1 MKTRVVTAEIL
12 DGLLESD
19 PTAARSRRDLRRI
32 HRVMGTAGLIARTL
46 RSTKSIGRSAAPV
59 RILELGAGDG
69 HLMLNVARQVYAQW
83 PNVELTLLDRLDLV
97 DKSTR
102 VAYSA
107 LGWNVRPLVVDVL
120 DWTADKPVA
129 SCAPNVG
136 SRWDLIIANLFLHHF
151 DSMQLSALLS
161 AIAARAQCFVANE
174 PRRAWVARAGSH
186 LVGAI
191 GANAVTRTDAVLS
204 VAAGFRDSE
213 MSALWPV
220 DCGSWKLTERAT
232 GVFGQQ
238 LLAERIAAAMSGK
251 SDAAVV

>member
-12 DGLLESD
+12 DGLPESD
-19 PTAARSRRDLRRI
+19 PAAARSRRDLRRI

-46 RSTKSIGRSAAPV
+46 RATPSIGRGSAPV

-69 HLMLNVARQVYAQW
+69 HLMLNVARRVYAQW

-97 DKSTR
+97 DGSTR
-102 VAYSA
+102 MAYSA
-107 LGWNVRPLVVDVL
+107 LGWRVRPLVVDVL
-120 DWTADKPVA
+120 DWTAGKP
-129 SCAPNVG
+129 APSRALTGG

-151 DSMQLSALLS
+151 DSVQLSALLS
-161 AIAARAQCFVANE
+161 VIAARGQCFVANE
-174 PRRAWVARAGSH
+174 PRRSWLARAGSR

-220 DCGSWKLTERAT
+220 GSGSWKLTERAT
-232 GVFGQQ
+232 GLFGQQ
-238 LLAERIAAAMSGK
+238 LLAERTAGHP
-251 SDAAVV
+251 DAAVI